1 MSECVYKTSGG
12 MCKKFSNDLVTEVC
26 TEGNCEFESFTNVDW
41 LRAMSDEELASW
53 IYSAIERVVTRNP
66 ALERPVDRDGWLSWL
81 RNERE

>member
-41 LRAMSDEELASW
+41 LRAMSDEELAKWLNDIQAKTWCSGAW
-53 IYSAIERVVTRNP
+53 SRSVW
-66 ALERPVDRDGWLSWL
+66 LEWL